1 MPDVPSWTSDSTSVR
16 RYVWDVLN
24 FLEEQGIQGYTE
36 ECSHL
41 PALLFVHALDGT
53 YFKPQECAEQGRLPL
68 RNSLLGH
75 PNASIEP

>member
-1 MPDVPSWTSDSTSVR
+1 MCEVR
-16 RYVWDVLN
+16 RVILLYSLICLGCFY

-53 YFKPQECAEQGRLPL
+53 YFEPQECAEQGRLPL
-68 RNSLLGH
+68 RNSHLGH